1 MYQEAIIIR
10 QEINTFNKKVINI
23 LVINK
28 LTLKIKETV
37 RLIIHLVEQI
47 VKVMLIGLEIR
58 VINHQSLLYK
68 LIAHS
73 KKQILLLFI
82 KSLDM
87 EPFQIKD
94 LDLMKLKD
102 NK

>member
-58 VINHQSLLYK
+58 VINYQSLLYK

-73 KKQILLLFI
+73 KK
-82 KSLDM
+82 
-87 EPFQIKD
+87 
-94 LDLMKLKD
+94 
-102 NK
+102 

>member
-73 KKQILLLFI
+73 KK
-82 KSLDM
+82 
-87 EPFQIKD
+87 
-94 LDLMKLKD
+94 
-102 NK
+102 